1 MKDRIFLWKDNKNER
16 GSSKKI
22 WTVVK
27 PLTTGTAHQ
36 FSGEHV
42 EVPPCC
48 SLSTSLCSSYL
59 FNLCVIFHISL
70 APSVYFSET
79 AGRHLH
85 ISLLVL
91 NKSCDSS
98 AVNLQM
104 VNGMQWQFPFVVI
117 RLLKILY
124 MHTFT
129 ELFSKCMHYKLCL
142 LTPRQLGKALV
153 SSRRWMVR
161 RLLRNLYVCLS

>member
-1 MKDRIFLWKDNKNER
+1 MKKAQA
-16 GSSKKI
+16 KKI
-22 WTVVK
+22 WAVVK
-27 PLTTGTAHQ
+27 PLTRGTEHQ
-36 FSGEHV
+36 FSGELF

-48 SLSTSLCSSYL
+48 SLSTSLCSCFL
-59 FNLCVIFHISL
+59 FTLCVIFHISL

-85 ISLLVL
+85 ICLLVN

-104 VNGMQWQFPFVVI
+104 VNGVQWQSPFVVI

-129 ELFSKCMHYKLCL
+129 ELFSKCMHYVMPSETP
-142 LTPRQLGKALV
+142 LTQRQLGEALV
-153 SSRRWMVR
+153 SSRRWMDG
-161 RLLRNLYVCLS
+161 RLLRN